1 MVRRIHSN
9 LLNNKKPLLIQGFL
23 FCRKHINNYS
33 YSFNTL
39 TFKFDV
45 YGNLIGTLNY
55 NYNNLVLES
64 KFSFSN
70 IGTTNL
76 LNEQSVQDPVS
87 YYLMNGGIDE

>member
-1 MVRRIHSN
+1 MS
-9 LLNNKKPLLIQGFL
+9 L
-23 FCRKHINNYS
+23 FGIADPATNILGLYINNYS

-39 TFKFDV
+39 TFKFDI